1 VFRSCTRTKAKNTR
15 VRRDKSL
22 QPIEQPPSRN
32 MMTEKPAGKAGFF
45 VVDATGS
52 VEQRRRLL
60 SQTYIDTIFE
70 NR

>member
-1 VFRSCTRTKAKNTR
+1 
-15 VRRDKSL
+15 
-22 QPIEQPPSRN
+22 
-32 MMTEKPAGKAGFF
+32 MTEKPAGKAGFF

-60 SQTYIDTIFE
+60 GQTCIHAIFE

>member
-1 VFRSCTRTKAKNTR
+1 
-15 VRRDKSL
+15 
-22 QPIEQPPSRN
+22 